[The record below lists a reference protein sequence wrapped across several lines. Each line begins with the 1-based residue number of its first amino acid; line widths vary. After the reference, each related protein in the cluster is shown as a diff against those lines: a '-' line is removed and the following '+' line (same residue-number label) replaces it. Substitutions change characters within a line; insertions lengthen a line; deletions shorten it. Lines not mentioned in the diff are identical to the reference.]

1 MLTHQDVTQIAL
13 LARLRLLPEEV
24 DQLTAELQSI
34 LQHMDKLQE
43 LDTSEVE
50 PFTQAID
57 TSDAFREDVVTNIPN
72 PDGILANAP
81 AKAAR
86 MEPGVTIPSR

>member
-1 MLTHQDVTQIAL
+1 MLTHKDVAQIAL

-34 LQHMDKLQE
+34 LQHMDQLQE

-50 PFTQAID
+50 PFTQAVD

-72 PDGILANAP
+72 PNGILANAP
-81 AKAAR
+81 ARAKTFFKVPR
-86 MEPGVTIPSR
+86 IIE

>member
-1 MLTHQDVTQIAL
+1 MLTHEDVAQIAL
-13 LARLRLLPEEV
+13 LARLRLLPEEI
-24 DQLTAELQSI
+24 DQLAAELQGI

-50 PFTQAID
+50 PFTQALD
-57 TSDAFREDVVTNIPN
+57 TTNAFREDVVTNIPN

-81 AKAAR
+81 AKAKSFFKVPR
-86 MEPGVTIPSR
+86 IIE

>member
-1 MLTHQDVTQIAL
+1 MLTHEDVVQIAL

-24 DQLTAELQSI
+24 NQLTAELQSI
-34 LQHMDKLQE
+34 LQHMEKLQE

-50 PFTQAID
+50 PFTQAVD
-57 TSDAFREDVVTNIPN
+57 TSNAFREDVVTIIPD

-81 AKAAR
+81 AKVKTFFNVPR
-86 MEPGVTIPSR
+86 IIE

>member
-1 MLTHQDVTQIAL
+1 MLTHEDVAQIAL

-24 DQLTAELQSI
+24 DQLTAELHSI

-43 LDTSEVE
+43 LDTSDVE
-50 PFTQAID
+50 PFTQVLD
-57 TSDAFREDVVTNIPN
+57 TSNAFREDVVTNIPN

-81 AKAAR
+81 AKAKTFFR
-86 MEPGVTIPSR
+86 VPRVIE

>member
-1 MLTHQDVTQIAL
+1 MLTHEDVTRIAL

-57 TSDAFREDVVTNIPN
+57 TSDAFREDVATNIPN
-72 PDGILANAP
+72 PDGMLANAP
-81 AKAAR
+81 AKAKTFFKVPKII
-86 MEPGVTIPSR
+86 E

>member
-1 MLTHQDVTQIAL
+1 MLTHEDVAQIAL

-24 DQLTAELQSI
+24 NQLTAELQSI
-34 LQHMDKLQE
+34 LQHMEKLQE

-50 PFTQAID
+50 PFTQAVD
-57 TSDAFREDVVTNIPN
+57 TSNAFREDVVTIIPD

-81 AKAAR
+81 AKVKTFFKVPR
-86 MEPGVTIPSR
+86 IIE

>member
-1 MLTHQDVTQIAL
+1 MLTHEDVAQIAL

-24 DQLTAELQSI
+24 DQLTTELQSI
-34 LQHMDKLQE
+34 LQHMEKLQE

-50 PFTQAID
+50 PFTQAVD
-57 TSDAFREDVVTNIPN
+57 TSNALREDVVTNIPN

-81 AKAAR
+81 AKAKTFFKVPR
-86 MEPGVTIPSR
+86 IIE

>member
-1 MLTHQDVTQIAL
+1 MLTHEDVAQIAL

-24 DQLTAELQSI
+24 NQLTAELQSI
-34 LQHMDKLQE
+34 LQHMEKLQE

-50 PFTQAID
+50 PFTQAVD
-57 TSDAFREDVVTNIPN
+57 TSNAFREDVVTNIPN

-81 AKAAR
+81 AKAKTFFKVPR
-86 MEPGVTIPSR
+86 IIE

>member
-1 MLTHQDVTQIAL
+1 MLTHKDVAQIAL

-50 PFTQAID
+50 PFTQAVD
-57 TSDAFREDVVTNIPN
+57 TSYAFREDVVTNIPN
-72 PDGILANAP
+72 PNGILVNAP
-81 AKAAR
+81 ARAKTFFKVPKII
-86 MEPGVTIPSR
+86 E

>member
-34 LQHMDKLQE
+34 LPHMDKLQE

-81 AKAAR
+81 AKAKTFFKVPR
-86 MEPGVTIPSR
+86 IIE

>member
-1 MLTHQDVTQIAL
+1 MLTHEDVAQIAL

-24 DQLTAELQSI
+24 DQLTAELQGV

-50 PFTQAID
+50 PFTQTLD
-57 TSDAFREDVVTNIPN
+57 TSNAFREDVVTNIPN

-81 AKAAR
+81 AKAKSFFKVPR
-86 MEPGVTIPSR
+86 IIE

>member
-1 MLTHQDVTQIAL
+1 MLTHEDVAQIAL

-57 TSDAFREDVVTNIPN
+57 TSDAFREDVATNIPN
-72 PDGILANAP
+72 PDGMLANAP
-81 AKAAR
+81 AKAKTFFKVPR
-86 MEPGVTIPSR
+86 IIE

>member
-1 MLTHQDVTQIAL
+1 MLTHKDVAQIAL

-34 LQHMDKLQE
+34 LQHMDQLQE

-50 PFTQAID
+50 PFTQAVD

-72 PDGILANAP
+72 PNGILANAP
-81 AKAAR
+81 AKAKTFFKVPR
-86 MEPGVTIPSR
+86 IIE

>member
-1 MLTHQDVTQIAL
+1 MLTHEDVAQIAL

-43 LDTSEVE
+43 LDTSKVE
-50 PFTQAID
+50 PFSQAVD
-57 TSDAFREDVVTNIPN
+57 TSNAFRDDVVTNIPN
-72 PDGILANAP
+72 PDGILANVP
-81 AKAAR
+81 AKVKTFFKVPR
-86 MEPGVTIPSR
+86 IIE